1 MPGKKAKGGKPNQFA
16 ALIQGALVYT
26 FLGRAAVE
34 SPPSARQQVSE
45 MRF

>member
-16 ALIQGALVYT
+16 AVIQGALVYT